1 MASWKIVRRTGPG
14 PHVLGTMPVMFDHNG
29 ELVTE
34 DHEVVAQAQLFGDMF
49 EIHPL
54 PESQGEADP
63 AAEQGQVAAVME
75 QQEADAAAKDESM
88 TKDQADVEA
97 MPKEQAHD
105 PKAPD
110 PKAATHEQASRR
122 ARP

>member
-14 PHVLGTMPVMFDHNG
+14 THVLGTTSVVFDHNG

-63 AAEQGQVAAVME
+63 AAEQGQAAAVME
-75 QQEADAAAKDESM
+75 LQEEEAAAKDEP
-88 TKDQADVEA
+88 EA
-97 MPKEQAHD
+97 ESMPKEQAHD
-105 PKAPD
+105 PKMPA
-110 PKAATHEQASRR
+110 HEQTPRR
-122 ARP
+122 ART